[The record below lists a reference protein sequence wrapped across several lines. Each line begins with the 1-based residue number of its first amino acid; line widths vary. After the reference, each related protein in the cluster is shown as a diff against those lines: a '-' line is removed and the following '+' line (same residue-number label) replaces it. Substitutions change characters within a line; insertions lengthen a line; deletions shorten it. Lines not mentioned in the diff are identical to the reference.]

1 MGNQKSYK
9 EVDLSQDDP
18 QATDSGFL
26 VSSFDIE
33 TLTNAERI
41 ELNALARKAQDE
53 LGRLHGPEVILETL
67 DGPTPYRAGDRV
79 IIRETIR
86 DAGLHNGSVATVK
99 RTQGSVL
106 FVERRDGQ
114 TVPIDTRQF
123 PGVQHGY
130 AHTEYREQGST
141 RYAELHLVDQ
151 HVNQRSLVVGMTRH
165 THRYGMHYSAE
176 AVGSFE
182 NLVQFGERSRDKVS
196 LADFSVRDLVAEQ
209 REAQELQR
217 ERERQAE
224 EQKREREAA
233 ERGYRREII
242 GDFVLAKPTVMHVDG
257 QDYAVPAGRHAI
269 VGEISIV
276 DGELRRAG
284 VVYQVQDNAASIVSL
299 IDQRD
304 LVRAYRD
311 GKVEVHAA
319 HQHMMA
325 KVFLAHKHEQTVDI
339 SAAELERYRAQVRE
353 RDDAPKQSPR
363 RRPGP
368 LMVTTAA
375 KGDRTN
381 EQVTRQKTARW
392 SRDLWPMMTGD

>member
-1 MGNQKSYK
+1 MQTTMRQKTEWQARATEELRAGRIRAGLDAYNRNGLIHQHATQAEARAGIVAEWK
-9 EVDLSQDDP
+9 AIERGGVDRD
-18 QATDSGFL
+18 AVECG
-26 VSSFDIE
+26 IE

-53 LGRLHGPEVILETL
+53 LGRLHGPEVVLETL

-86 DAGLHNGSVATVK
+86 DAGLHNGSVATVQ
-99 RTQGSVL
+99 RVQGSVL

-196 LADFSVRDLVAEQ
+196 LDAFAVRDLAAEQ
-209 REAQELQR
+209 REAQK
-217 ERERQAE
+217 QAQLRAAIE
-224 EQKREREAA
+224 REREAA
-233 ERGYRREII
+233 AERKAERERNADMAFYIE
-242 GDFVLAKPTVMHVDG
+242 
-257 QDYAVPAGRHAI
+257 R
-269 VGEISIV
+269 
-276 DGELRRAG
+276 ELRDRGVRTISRDDILKIMPEVRA
-284 VVYQVQDNAASIVSL
+284 AASKIPYGSQTE
-299 IDQRD
+299 I
-304 LVRAYRD
+304 
-311 GKVEVHAA
+311 
-319 HQHMMA
+319 MA
-325 KVFLAHKHEQTVDI
+325 KIVQEKL
-339 SAAELERYRAQVRE
+339 
-353 RDDAPKQSPR
+353 APKQSRGMR
-363 RRPGP
+363 R
-368 LMVTTAA
+368 
-375 KGDRTN
+375 
-381 EQVTRQKTARW
+381 
-392 SRDLWPMMTGD
+392 